1 MSQPPTEAIGGDL
14 GRYRVEEV
22 LVVAVAWGSLYL
34 ATDVRLGR
42 KVALKVLP
50 PEDSA
55 TTRRSVPGF
64 LRESRAAAVIDHP
77 SVIPV
82 YEAGEAGG
90 LLFIAMRYRTAVE
103 A

>member
-22 LVVAVAWGSLYL
+22 LGRGGMGVVYL

-42 KVALKVLP
+42 RVALKVLP
-50 PEDSA
+50 PELGDDA
-55 TTRRSVPGF
+55 KFRARF
-64 LRESRAAAVIDHP
+64 LRESRAAAAIDHP

-90 LLFIAMRYRTAVE
+90 QLFIAMRYRTAVE